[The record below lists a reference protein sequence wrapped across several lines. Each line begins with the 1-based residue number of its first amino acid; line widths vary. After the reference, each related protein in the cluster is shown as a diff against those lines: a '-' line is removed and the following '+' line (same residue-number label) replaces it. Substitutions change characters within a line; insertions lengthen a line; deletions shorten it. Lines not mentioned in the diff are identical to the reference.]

1 MSPSP
6 PAPDSPTPITTE
18 PATAPAPAAAPKE
31 ETTATQPPEAVA
43 TEPRLSA
50 RLPDSPLHD
59 PDEILDRFLQWTQKK
74 DLVLYPAQ
82 EDALLQLTTGQHVI
96 LSTPTGSGK
105 SLVALALHFKARCER
120 KRSFYTAPTK
130 ALVSEKFFEWC
141 DQFGP
146 QNVGMLT
153 GDASINREAEI
164 ICCTAEVLSNMA
176 ISEGSAIDAPYIVM
190 DEFHYFGDPSRGMAW
205 QIPLLEL
212 QSCQFLLMSATLGNT
227 QLIEGLIN
235 RNSPQAVVRIHGD
248 ERPVPLDFS
257 YRESPAHKTVENLLA
272 RNMAP
277 IYMVHF
283 TQREA
288 AEQAQSLTSANIC
301 DKAEKKKIADAL
313 IGFRFDTH
321 YGKDIQRF
329 LRHGI
334 GIHHAG
340 LLPKY
345 RLLVERIAQQ
355 GLLKI
360 ICGTDTLG
368 VGVNIPIRTV
378 LLSKLCKYDGTK
390 VGVLSVRD
398 FLQVSGRAGRRGFD
412 SAGSVVCQAPEHVIE
427 NKRLEAKA
435 ATASPKKKKKLV
447 KKKAPTK
454 GYAAW
459 DEQTLL
465 RLSTSMPEPLVSRFR
480 MSAGLLIGCLQSS
493 ANGRS
498 SSPGYGRVIELI
510 DASLEDAPNKR
521 RLKREVA
528 VLFRALRGAE
538 IISLEKDPERQ
549 GSLVRVSE
557 DLQTNFSLHHMLSLY
572 LVEALEALHSEGEAR
587 ALDILGL
594 AESILENPRALLI
607 AQERRVKSE
616 LMAQLKADGVPFE
629 ERIEKLDQVTWP
641 KPNAEFIYTTFNQ
654 FADKHPWIGQE
665 NIRPKAIARE
675 MFESYSAFNDYV
687 GLNKMAP
694 IEGVLLR
701 YLSQVYTTLVRTI
714 PDSHKT
720 DAVLEIIAYFE
731 TLLARVD
738 ASLLEEWQQRMHP
751 GGPMPNGDEA
761 PGSAVPTFDSKAF
774 ERRVRAELH
783 HLVRCL
789 SDRNYAGA
797 ETCVHE
803 DCVHED
809 GADPWNAARFEAELA
824 PFYEEFEAILF
835 QPSARQAHL
844 AHVTKTGPNRYEAHQ
859 VLCDDQGENM
869 YCIEAV
875 VHAEEPLPDTPLLR
889 LRRIGT

>member
-1 MSPSP
+1 MSTPP
-6 PAPDSPTPITTE
+6 PASDSPTPTE
-18 PATAPAPAAAPKE
+18 TAD
-31 ETTATQPPEAVA
+31 TQPPETVA
-43 TEPRLSA
+43 AAPTLGA
-50 RLPDSPLHD
+50 HLPGSPLHD
-59 PDEILDRFLQWTQKK
+59 PDEILERFLRWTQEKSL
-74 DLVLYPAQ
+74 DLYPAQ

-105 SLVALALHFKARCER
+105 SLVALALHFKACCEGQ
-120 KRSFYTAPTK
+120 RSFYTAPTK

-146 QNVGMLT
+146 ENVGMLT
-153 GDASINREAEI
+153 GDATINRDAEI

-176 ISEGSAIDAPYIVM
+176 ISQGSAIDAPYIVM
-190 DEFHYFGDPSRGMAW
+190 DEFHYFGDLSRGMAW

-212 QSCQFLLMSATLGNT
+212 QNCQFLLMSATLGDT

-235 RNSPQAVVRIHGD
+235 RNSSQAVVRIHGD

-257 YRESPAHKTVENLLA
+257 YRDTPVHETVENLLA
-272 RNMAP
+272 KDMAP

-288 AEQAQSLTSANIC
+288 AEQAQSLTSANIS

-313 IGFRFDTH
+313 VGFRFDTH

-390 VGVLSVRD
+390 VRVLSVRD

-412 SAGSVVCQAPEHVIE
+412 SAGSVVCQAPEYVIE
-427 NKRLEAKA
+427 NKRLEAK
-435 ATASPKKKKKLV
+435 TASAPVKKKKKLV
-447 KKKAPTK
+447 KKKPPTK

-459 DEQTLL
+459 NEQTLV

-480 MSAGLLIGCLQSS
+480 MSAGLLIGCLQSG
-493 ANGRS
+493 ANGRAS
-498 SSPGYGRVIELI
+498 NPGYARVIALI
-510 DASLEDAPNKR
+510 DACLEDAPNKS
-521 RLKREVA
+521 RLKRETA

-538 IISLEKDPERQ
+538 IISLEKTPERP
-549 GSLVRVSE
+549 GSQVRVSE
-557 DLQTNFSLHHMLSLY
+557 DLQENFSLHHMLSLY

-594 AESILENPRALLI
+594 AESILENPRTLLI

-616 LMAQLKADGVPFE
+616 LMAQLKAERVPFE
-629 ERIEKLDQVTWP
+629 ERIEKLDKITWP

-654 FADKHPWIGQE
+654 FSDKHPWVGQE

-694 IEGVLLR
+694 IEGALLR

-720 DAVLEIIAYFE
+720 DAVLEMIAYFE

-738 ASLLEEWQQRMHP
+738 ASLLEEWQQRMRP
-751 GGPMPNGDEA
+751 AGSKPKGDETLA
-761 PGSAVPTFDSKAF
+761 PEAPTFDSKAF

-789 SDRNYAGA
+789 SGRDYTGA
-797 ETCVHE
+797 ETCIHE
-803 DCVHED
+803 DP
-809 GADPWNAARFEAELA
+809 ADPWDAARFEAELA

-844 AHVTKTGPNRYEAHQ
+844 AQVTQTGPDRYQAHQ
-859 VLCDDQGENM
+859 VLCDDKGENM

-875 VHAEEPLPDTPLLR
+875 VHADSPLPDSPLLR